1 MDNSSIIFR
10 VHSLKFT
17 MTDLSVVTTMY
28 KSAASLEEFYSRVA
42 ATAQKIT
49 NNFEIIFVNDGSP
62 DNSLDI
68 VINLSKKDPRVKVID
83 FSRNFGHHK
92 AIMTGLAH
100 TSGEKVFLIDCDLE
114 EAPEL
119 LQQFWDELN
128 TNPEL
133 DHVYG
138 VQGKTRKGGL
148 FERFSGAL
156 WYKLINSISD
166 IKVPKN
172 HLTVKLASK
181 RFIDS
186 LMEFKEQELNFATL
200 VTLNGYES
208 KALVVQKGHKETS
221 TYNILKKFNIIVN
234 TITSS
239 SSFPLWLIFYFGLT
253 VNLLA
258 SIFILYLVYQ
268 RIVMGVTIIG
278 WTSLMVMTTF
288 FGGAMILSLGIIG
301 LYISKILGEVKDR
314 PYTIIRAKYNF

>member
-1 MDNSSIIFR
+1 
-10 VHSLKFT
+10 
-17 MTDLSVVTTMY
+17 MY
-28 KSAASLEEFYSRVA
+28 KSSNFLEEFYSRMI

-49 NNFEIIFVNDGSP
+49 SSFEIIFVNDGSP

-68 VINLSKKDPRVKVID
+68 AMKLSEKDPKVKIID

-100 TSGEKVFLIDCDLE
+100 ASGRKVFLIDCDLE
-114 EAPEL
+114 EPPEL
-119 LQQFWDELN
+119 LREFWDELQA
-128 TNPEL
+128 NPEL
-133 DHVYG
+133 DQVYG
-138 VQGKTRKGGL
+138 VQGKVRKGGL
-148 FERFSGAL
+148 FEKFSGAL
-156 WYKLINSISD
+156 WYKLINSISN
-166 IKVPKN
+166 IKVPEN

-186 LMEFKEQELNFATL
+186 LVSFKEQELNFATL
-200 VTLNGYES
+200 VTLNGYKS
-208 KALVVQKGHKETS
+208 KALIVKKGHKETS
-221 TYNILKKFNIIVN
+221 TYNIVKKFNIIVN

-268 RIVMGVTIIG
+268 RIIMGITIVG
-278 WTSLMVMTTF
+278 WTSLMVMITF
-288 FGGAMILSLGIIG
+288 FGGAMILSLGVIG
-301 LYISKILGEVKDR
+301 LYISKILGEVKER